1 MPKTI
6 SQLPAATV
14 ISGSAVVA
22 ADNAAGT
29 LTERVTLAAI
39 AGLASS
45 GNQVVS
51 SGAISNLTT
60 NQQSSVKEGT
70 VVTTTDGKR
79 WVYTGAGSKTS
90 EASYIE
96 LADITPAW
104 SSIADKPS
112 TFTPSSHA
120 HPISDVTNLQTSL
133 DAKVSSITTGI
144 TGADQITN
152 MVSLTQAEY
161 DAIATKSATTFYVIT
176 D

>member
-45 GNQVVS
+45 G
-51 SGAISNLTT
+51 
-60 NQQSSVKEGT
+60 
-70 VVTTTDGKR
+70 
-79 WVYTGAGSKTS
+79 
-90 EASYIE
+90 
-96 LADITPAW
+96 
-104 SSIADKPS
+104 
-112 TFTPSSHA
+112 
-120 HPISDVTNLQTSL
+120 LQTSL
-133 DAKVSSITTGI
+133 DSKVSSITTGI

-152 MVSLTQAEY
+152 LVSLTQAEY
-161 DAIATKSATTFYVIT
+161 TALATKSATTLYVING
-176 D
+176 